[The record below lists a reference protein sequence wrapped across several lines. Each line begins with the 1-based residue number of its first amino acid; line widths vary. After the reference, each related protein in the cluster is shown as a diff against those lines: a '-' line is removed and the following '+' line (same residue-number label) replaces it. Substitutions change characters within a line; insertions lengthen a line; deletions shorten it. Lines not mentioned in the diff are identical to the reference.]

1 MKRQRFIFAGAAVL
15 AAACGTAA
23 VEVQTTGEEDLA
35 QTEQGLELKVQ
46 ELFGPDARVGRLFG
60 RGAEVLV
67 GVALEGRV
75 EDADVPEPLALA
87 SLSMK
92 TGALTMV
99 EQAPGFKEALRV
111 GESLALVTTEG
122 ELKVRAVDGAERL
135 LASGVKGEI
144 SSAPNGGLLFT
155 ADTDGE
161 GTGDTRVVLAAADG
175 ALNVL
180 ADAEGVDDRGSLSPD
195 GVTVVFVSGRT
206 GMASLFRTTIHGG
219 APVQLTNIGLTRPE
233 LPELSGDEVDVAEDA
248 APAGFVP
255 PPVSSDVVT
264 WLSADVVR
272 FDAGGGEFWKV
283 DVRSGVATR
292 EGGAQ

>member
-35 QTEQGLELKVQ
+35 QTEQGLELKVK
-46 ELFGPDARVGRLFG
+46 ELFGQDARVGRLFG

-67 GVALEGRV
+67 GVALEERV
-75 EDADVPEPLALA
+75 EDSDVPAALALA
-87 SLSMK
+87 RFTRK
-92 TGALTMV
+92 TGELTVV
-99 EQAPGFKEALRV
+99 EQAPDFKEAQRV
-111 GESLALVTTEG
+111 GESLALLTTAG
-122 ELKVRAVDGAERL
+122 ELKLRAVDGAERL
-135 LASGVKGEI
+135 VASGVKGEI
-144 SSAPNGGLLFT
+144 SSAPNGALLFT
-155 ADTDGE
+155 ADKEGE
-161 GTGDTRVVLAAADG
+161 GAGDTRVVLAAADG
-175 ALNVL
+175 AINVL
-180 ADAEGVDDRGSLSPD
+180 ADAEGVDDRGSVSPD

-206 GMASLFRTTIHGG
+206 GIASLFRTTIHGG
-219 APVQLTNIGLTRPE
+219 AAVQLTNVGIA
-233 LPELSGDEVDVAEDA
+233 LPEVAELAGDEVDVAEDA
-248 APAGFVP
+248 APVGFVP
-255 PPVSSDVVT
+255 PPVSADVVT